1 MASNFERHLSPLRY
15 PGGKSKLTR
24 FVKLL
29 FQKNELLDGDYAEPY
44 AGGASVA
51 LGLVLGEYASVAHIN
66 DLDLSIHTFWHAVL
80 NDTEA
85 LCRRISLRPVTLA
98 EWRRQR
104 AVQKQSTIADPL
116 DLAFS
121 TFFLNRTN
129 RSGIIASGGVIGGN
143 SQNGDWAIDAR
154 YNKSALIQRIERI
167 ARYRDRISLTRLD
180 ATDFL
185 KRIALRLPSKSL
197 TYLDP
202 PYYVQGQQRLYASY
216 YRPEDHAAIAR
227 QLTLLRRPWIV
238 SYDNAPQI
246 QTLYKPYRSTVYGVR
261 YTAADRY
268 RGAEIMV
275 FSPELRVPGINPT
288 AVTDDDIAGAA

>member
-1 MASNFERHLSPLRY
+1 MASNSDRHLSPLRY
-15 PGGKSKLTR
+15 PGGKSKLTK

-29 FQKNELLDGDYAEPY
+29 FRSNGLLDGEYAEPY

-66 DLDLSIHTFWHAVL
+66 DLDLSIHAFWHAVL
-80 NDTEA
+80 NETEA

-104 AVQKQSTIADPL
+104 AIQDRAEQADAL

-129 RSGIIASGGVIGGN
+129 RSGIIASGGVIGGTGQ
-143 SQNGDWAIDAR
+143 SGDWRIDAR
-154 YNKSALIQRIERI
+154 YNKAGLIKRIERI

-185 KRIALRLPSKSL
+185 KQVSMNLPPRSL

-202 PYYVQGQQRLYASY
+202 PYYVKGQQRLYASY
-216 YRPEDHAAIAR
+216 YRPKDHALIAKK
-227 QLTLLRRPWIV
+227 LTLLSRPWIV
-238 SYDNAPQI
+238 SYDNAPEI
-246 QTLYKPYRSTVYGVR
+246 QALYQRYRTTVYGLR
-261 YTAADRY
+261 YTAAHRY
-268 RGAEIMV
+268 RGAEVMV
-275 FSPELRVPGINPT
+275 FSPGLTVPSINPT
-288 AVTDDDIAGAA
+288 AVTEDHLADAA